1 MSPSSVTFLTIVV
14 VARWKLPDALL
25 LRGQDVREALSVYVP
40 VPGDAEDAHATNA
53 DGPASSEGIKATE
66 LHGSV
71 PLTTVCIVTDSKRR

>member
-14 VARWKLPDALL
+14 VTSWELPD
-25 LRGQDVREALSVYVP
+25 VP